1 MNKIRGILLDGIM
14 SEVVEIEHTVE
25 NLRKLIGCSCLDI
38 TSRILHGRRYYFVC
52 DDMGWYKE
60 DLFFTGLYVGSNPDV
75 AFVGKIFVVAFNG
88 VDDICSLSD
97 DDIEYLRSFIS
108 LGVIHIPV

>member
-1 MNKIRGILLDGIM
+1 MNKIRGILLDGYK

-60 DLFFTGLYVGSNPDV
+60 ETVFTGYYVGFKTGV
-75 AFVGKIFVVAFNG
+75 AFVGKIFIVAFNG

-97 DDIEYLRSFIS
+97 DDIEYLKDYIFAGYID
-108 LGVIHIPV
+108 IPV

>member
-1 MNKIRGILLDGIM
+1 MNKIRGILLDGYK

-52 DDMGWYKE
+52 DDMGWYKK
-60 DLFFTGLYVGSNPDV
+60 DIVVTGVYDGSYTDI
-75 AFVGKIFVVAFNG
+75 AFVGKIFIVAFNG

-97 DDIEYLRSFIS
+97 DDIEFLNS
-108 LGVIHIPV
+108 LICCYIHIPV